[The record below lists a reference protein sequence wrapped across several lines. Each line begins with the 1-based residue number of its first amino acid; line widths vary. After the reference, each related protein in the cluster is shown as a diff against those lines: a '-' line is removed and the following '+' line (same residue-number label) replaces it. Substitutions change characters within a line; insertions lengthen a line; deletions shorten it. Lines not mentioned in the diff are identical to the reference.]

1 MPDFF
6 SAGNLELETS
16 SGSLKHAAMSTT
28 TAVESVQSANS
39 SFELNYLLVALEMV
53 KADES
58 VLRYVQFMAQALSL
72 KALTFV
78 HVLPKVDLYVT
89 DLNQNMKH
97 LFDNFQHQDEVQ
109 KDMQQE
115 VLKYLEENDGLK
127 VHYSTRQ
134 GNPLEE
140 VLQEAR
146 LSGADLLVVG
156 QRSGTGNHGILA
168 RNLVRKSTGN
178 SLIVPEQ
185 SKAQLKTIVVPVDFS
200 PYSVRAL
207 EAAIAL
213 NKQLNEKAKIICV
226 NVFELP
232 AVFAYKVRNSYE
244 ALKVV
249 MEEDRKAAF
258 QDFINTYAKDEAIEI
273 DLIEQGYGNV
283 GAYLLQY
290 CEDKQ
295 ADLIVLGAK
304 GHSKVELLLLGSV
317 TEKLLMLNQNIPTLV
332 VK

>member
-1 MPDFF
+1 MSDFF

-39 SFELNYLLVALEMV
+39 AFELNYLLAALEMG

-115 VLKYLEENDGLK
+115 VLKYLDENDGLK

-213 NKQLNEKAKIICV
+213 NKQLVEKAKIICV

-258 QDFINTYAKDEAIEI
+258 QDFINTYAKDEVIEI

-290 CEDKQ
+290 CEDKK

>member
-1 MPDFF
+1 
-6 SAGNLELETS
+6 
-16 SGSLKHAAMSTT
+16 MSTT
-28 TAVESVQSANS
+28 TAEKSVQSASS
-39 SFELNYLLVALEMV
+39 SFELNYLLAALEMG

-58 VLRYVQFMAQALSL
+58 VLRYLQFMAKVLPL

-89 DLNQNMKH
+89 DLSQNMKK
-97 LFDNFQHQDEVQ
+97 LFDNFQHQDEAQ
-109 KDMQQE
+109 KNMQQE
-115 VLKYLEENDGLK
+115 VFKYLDENEGPK
-127 VHYSTRQ
+127 VHFSTRQ

-140 VLQEAR
+140 VLLEAR

-200 PYSVRAL
+200 PHSVRAV
-207 EAAIAL
+207 EAAIAI
-213 NKQLNEKAKIICV
+213 NKQLSQKAKIICV

-249 MEEDRKAAF
+249 MEDDRRAAF
-258 QDFINTYAKDEAIEI
+258 QDFIDTCAKNEAIEI
-273 DLIEQGYGNV
+273 DMIEQGYGNV

-290 CEDKQ
+290 CEDKH